1 MSVKA
6 EIDSWAGEWF
16 TGRSLPHVSVRVFL
30 ATCMIGDRRS
40 KESRRASESDGR
52 GQHDITK
59 FPNVLFG
66 IIDSAGIWIR
76 LLV

>member
-6 EIDSWAGEWF
+6 EIERWAGEWF
-16 TGRSLPHVSVRVFL
+16 TGHSLPHVSVRVFL

-52 GQHDITK
+52 GQHEK
-59 FPNVLFG
+59 KHSGSVGELAEYLH
-66 IIDSAGIWIR
+66 II
-76 LLV
+76 L